1 MRVGLGIFSRA
12 SPALEIGPIDTALG
26 LHARGVDVTIFA
38 EPGMK
43 LPERARHLAGNVV
56 AVTPPRLTPS
66 NRVSAAV
73 FLAHRLETGRRWAQA
88 LRRHPVDVVHTFSPG
103 AGAPLP
109 RDVAVV
115 VQAWYHPA
123 RATFRRRLNRDAAYG
138 TGGVG
143 AGLPGPARA
152 PVQLAAHVAY
162 QTQTYASDALGYRRA
177 DLILA
182 ATAPATRFFA
192 ERGRPAMCIPP
203 CLEVACAPAP
213 RAAGDAFRIAFC
225 AHPLDR
231 PWKGLRYLLEALP
244 QVPAGRPLEVTLF
257 GDSDRH
263 PPLPENVV
271 VTGRVARDE
280 YLERVAEMDVLAA
293 PALWEEWG
301 YSLFEA
307 LSRGVPVIAFDL
319 YPYDETIDDAL
330 GTLVAPRDSAALAA
344 AIAVAR
350 DGALPPR
357 ERVLESARERF
368 GADAIAARLVDAYE
382 RARRARAQ
390 TARASSA

>member
-12 SPALEIGPIDTALG
+12 SPALEIGPVDTALG

-38 EPGMK
+38 EPGSE
-43 LPERARHLAGNVV
+43 LPERARHLADRVV
-56 AVTPPRLTPS
+56 ALPAPRVTLS
-66 NRVSAAV
+66 NRLGAAV
-73 FLAHRLETGRRWAQA
+73 FLAHRLEAGRRWAQA
-88 LRRHPVDVVHTFSPG
+88 LRAHPVDIVHTFSPG

-109 RDVAVV
+109 RDLPVV

-123 RATFRRRLNRDAAYG
+123 RSTFRRRLNRESAYG

-143 AGLPGPARA
+143 AGLPAPARA
-152 PVQLAAHVAY
+152 PARLAAHVAY

-182 ATAPATRFFA
+182 ATPSATRFFA
-192 ERGRPAMCIPP
+192 ARGRPAACIPP
-203 CLEVACAPAP
+203 CVEVAAAP
-213 RAAGDAFRIAFC
+213 RAAGDALRIAFC

-231 PWKGLRYLLEALP
+231 PWKGLRYLLDALP
-244 QVPAGRPLEVTLF
+244 HVPAVELTLF
-257 GDSDRH
+257 GDSDRL
-263 PPLPENVV
+263 PALPENVV
-271 VTGRVARDE
+271 VTGRVTRDD
-280 YLERVAEMDVLAA
+280 YLERVAEMDALVA

-319 YPYDETIDDAL
+319 YPYAETIDDSL
-330 GTLVAPRDSAALAA
+330 GVLVPPRDSAALAR
-344 AIAVAR
+344 AIA
-350 DGALPPR
+350 GPLPAR

-368 GADAIAARLVDAYE
+368 GADAVAAQLVGAYE
-382 RARRARAQ
+382 RTLAE